1 MPKRPPA
8 VAEVDMTGRQRRPRG
23 EPRRLLLAAAKDV
36 FNRKGYA
43 GASTREIADL
53 AAVSE
58 TLIFR
63 YFKSKAGL
71 FREAVVRPFVA
82 LIDEEI
88 ERLSSRT
95 DRAELTRE
103 DTRDFVAAMYDVFR
117 EHRALAAL
125 VFAADALVESEL
137 SASGVIDEVR
147 AAIDRFVSYASEE
160 ARAVGKALPP
170 ASHDLAIRGH
180 MAMVA
185 GVATFGPWYFGKRR
199 PSRKA
204 VIDELTEWVYVRYNP
219 RS

>member
-1 MPKRPPA
+1 
-8 VAEVDMTGRQRRPRG
+8 MTGRQRRPRG
-23 EPRRLLLAAAKDV
+23 EPRRLLLAAAQDV

-63 YFKSKAGL
+63 YFRNKAGL
-71 FREAVVRPFVA
+71 FREAVVRPFVD
-82 LIDEEI
+82 LIDSEI
-88 ERLSSRT
+88 ERLSSRSEPT
-95 DRAELTRE
+95 ELSRD

-137 SASGVIDEVR
+137 SATGVIDEVR
-147 AAIDRFVSYASEE
+147 AAIDRFVSYASKE
-160 ARAVGKALPP
+160 ARATGKALSP
-170 ASHDLAIRGH
+170 AAHDLAIRGH

-219 RS
+219 RG